1 MRGGRRA
8 PRRFIGWQTF
18 FDFGLFDPGSTTS
31 PAVKPDKRIDTKIS
45 SALVRLPLSAIASG
59 DQPISLPQ
67 RNLLRHITWLLPP
80 GQAIAQAAGL
90 PVLGAANFTEF
101 RGYNVGLDS
110 NTPLW
115 YYVLKEAE
123 LMEQGLRL
131 GPVGSLIVGE
141 VFIGLLQLAPGSY
154 LRDNPGFRPSL
165 PSRVAGNFTMVD
177 LLMYAQVDP
186 ASRGQ

>member
-1 MRGGRRA
+1 MSIPEKPPPHTTVVTVTNPVKNRGHNK
-8 PRRFIGWQTF
+8 QE
-18 FDFGLFDPGSTTS
+18 STEEEKNAIV
-31 PAVKPDKRIDTKIS
+31 PS
-45 SALVRLPLSAIASG
+45 SK
-59 DQPISLPQ
+59 
-67 RNLLRHITWLLPP
+67 N
-80 GQAIAQAAGL
+80 
-90 PVLGAANFTEF
+90 NFTEF

-154 LRDNPGFRPSL
+154 LRDNPGFRPTL

-177 LLMYAQVDP
+177 LLTYAQVDP